1 MVMASVRSPANA
13 ATIGALSE
21 LLTVMHRSRMLHQ
34 QGAPAMALVMHVARC
49 GPMRPRDLADAMHLD
64 QSTVS
69 RHLSHLS
76 DLGLVARTPDPA
88 DGRAHLVTVTAE
100 GRSELQR
107 VLSMRVHELEQAIDA
122 WTDEDR
128 DDLAR
133 LLTKFT
139 DAYTAVI
146 DASQASAEP
155 PSRDTTHEDDR

>member
-1 MVMASVRSPANA
+1 
-13 ATIGALSE
+13 
-21 LLTVMHRSRMLHQ
+21 
-34 QGAPAMALVMHVARC
+34 
-49 GPMRPRDLADAMHLD
+49 
-64 QSTVS
+64 
-69 RHLSHLS
+69 
-76 DLGLVARTPDPA
+76 
-88 DGRAHLVTVTAE
+88 VTAE

-107 VLSMRVHELEQAIDA
+107 VLSIRVHELEQAIDA